1 MEKLTTKEEEVM
13 QILWELE
20 NAFVKEVIEK
30 YPDTKPAYTTISSI
44 IRILE
49 NKRFVS
55 HKAFGNTHQYF
66 PIVKKE
72 EYRNSSFAT
81 FVDNYFDNSIQNVVS
96 FLIKEEKLSKKEIAE
111 LKELLNKKRLD

>member
-1 MEKLTTKEEEVM
+1 MEKLTAKEEEVM

-30 YPDTKPAYTTISSI
+30 YPDPKPAYTTISSI

-49 NKRFVS
+49 NKGFVS

-66 PIVKKE
+66 PLIKKE
-72 EYRNSSFAT
+72 EYRNSSFSR
-81 FVDNYFDNSIQNVVS
+81 FVNNYFDNSVKNVVS
-96 FLIKEEKLSKKEIAE
+96 FLIKKEHLSEEEILE
-111 LKELLNKKRLD
+111 LKDLLNNK